1 MSRTEHYYLPTMF
14 VEHSWGSQLEVRVT
28 MNLRRGSCPISTHV
42 PSCTQIYERNLE
54 VYLFLYL
61 FHCFHSDLHQWHKI
75 IISWKKMISIF
86 FIKYQ
91 TFQGTPSEFQATP
104 HGAMNPSLENIDLQS
119 KALWKKEWKKKHLSL
134 FIGLAKGKNSSD
146 HSLSHSCLLKAIF

>member
-28 MNLRRGSCPISTHV
+28 MNLRRGSSPISTHV

-75 IISWKKMISIF
+75 IISWKKNISIF
-86 FIKYQ
+86 LSSTRHFRGPHLNSRQPHMGPWIQAWKTLIYNQ
-91 TFQGTPSEFQATP
+91 KHCGKKSE
-104 HGAMNPSLENIDLQS
+104 
-119 KALWKKEWKKKHLSL
+119 KKKHLSL